1 MAAVEP
7 RRRPGPPIAT
17 VVFALITALGAA
29 AQLSDP
35 DVLDRFRRDYPA
47 LHDGEWW
54 RWFTPLLVQGSGWGQ
69 ILFNI
74 GSLLVVGG
82 IAERRFGT
90 LRWLVL
96 YTGIGLA
103 GEAFGERLDPTGSG
117 NSLAVCGLAGA
128 LATLLL
134 LRSGTATRL
143 HAFVVP
149 YYVACVAGLGFGGV
163 IGATVTP
170 TVVLVV
176 MSFLLRRGS
185 CTGVAFVAGLAG
197 LLGAAALAARPDQ
210 HGIAL
215 LCGAVAGVLL
225 FPPRHRAEQQ
235 RWDLDDRAA
244 PSDRST

>member
-1 MAAVEP
+1 MTAVET
-7 RRRPGPPIAT
+7 RRRAGLPIAT
-17 VVFALITALGAA
+17 VVVALITTLGAA
-29 AQLSDP
+29 AQLNDP
-35 DVLDRFRRDYPA
+35 DVLERFRRDYPA

-74 GSLLVVGG
+74 GSLVVVGV

-96 YTGIGLA
+96 YIGIGLA

-134 LRSGTATRL
+134 LRPGAATRP

-163 IGATVTP
+163 VGATVAP

-176 MSFLLRRGS
+176 MSILLRRDRY
-185 CTGVAFVAGLAG
+185 TGIAFAAGLAA
-197 LLGAAALAARPDQ
+197 LVGAGALAARPDQ

-215 LCGAVAGVLL
+215 LCGAVAGLL
-225 FPPRHRAEQQ
+225 VFPPRHRAG
-235 RWDLDDRAA
+235 RVTDDRPA
-244 PSDRST
+244 PAPRRP

>member
-1 MAAVEP
+1 MTTVES
-7 RRRPGPPIAT
+7 RRSAGLPIAT
-17 VVFALITALGAA
+17 VIVTLITALGAA
-29 AQLSDP
+29 AQLNDP
-35 DVLDRFRRDYPA
+35 DVLARFRRDYPA

-54 RWFTPLLVQGSGWGQ
+54 RWFTPLLVQSAGWGQ

-74 GSLLVVGG
+74 GSLIVVGV

-96 YTGIGLA
+96 YVGIGLA
-103 GEAFGERLDPTGSG
+103 GEAFGERLDPTGAG

-134 LRSGTATRL
+134 LRPGAATRP

-149 YYVACVAGLGFGGV
+149 YYVACVAGLGFGGI
-163 IGATVTP
+163 IGATIAP

-176 MSFLLRRGS
+176 MSVLLRQDS
-185 CTGVAFVAGLAG
+185 YTGVAFVAGVASLVGAG
-197 LLGAAALAARPDQ
+197 ALAVKPDQ

-215 LCGAVAGVLL
+215 LCGAVAGLLL
-225 FPPRHRAEQQ
+225 FPPRHRAG
-235 RWDLDDRAA
+235 RGA
-244 PSDRST
+244 PQWPVPARR

>member
-1 MAAVEP
+1 MTAVET
-7 RRRPGPPIAT
+7 RRRAGLPIAT
-17 VVFALITALGAA
+17 VVVALITTLGAA
-29 AQLSDP
+29 AQLNDP
-35 DVLDRFRRDYPA
+35 DVLERFRRNYPA

-74 GSLLVVGG
+74 GSLVVVGV

-96 YTGIGLA
+96 YIGVGLA

-134 LRSGTATRL
+134 LRPGAATRP

-163 IGATVTP
+163 VGATVAP

-176 MSFLLRRGS
+176 MSILLRRDRY
-185 CTGVAFVAGLAG
+185 TGIAFAAGLAA
-197 LLGAAALAARPDQ
+197 LVGAGALAARPDQ

-215 LCGAVAGVLL
+215 LCGAVAGLLL
-225 FPPRHRAEQQ
+225 FPPRHRAG
-235 RWDLDDRAA
+235 RVTDDRPA
-244 PSDRST
+244 PAPRRP

>member
-1 MAAVEP
+1 MTAVET
-7 RRRPGPPIAT
+7 RHRAGLPIAT
-17 VVFALITALGAA
+17 VVVALITTLGAA
-29 AQLSDP
+29 AQLHDP
-35 DVLDRFRRDYPA
+35 DVLERFRRNYPA

-74 GSLLVVGG
+74 GSLVVVGV

-96 YTGIGLA
+96 YVGIGLA

-134 LRSGTATRL
+134 LRPGAATRP

-163 IGATVTP
+163 VGATVAP

-176 MSFLLRRGS
+176 MSILLRRDRY
-185 CTGVAFVAGLAG
+185 TGIAFAAGLAA
-197 LLGAAALAARPDQ
+197 LVGAGALAARPDQ

-215 LCGAVAGVLL
+215 LCGAVAGLLL
-225 FPPRHRAEQQ
+225 FPPRHRAG
-235 RWDLDDRAA
+235 RVADGRPA
-244 PSDRST
+244 PARGRP

>member
-1 MAAVEP
+1 MTAVET
-7 RRRPGPPIAT
+7 RRRAGLPIAT
-17 VVFALITALGAA
+17 VVVALITTLGAA
-29 AQLSDP
+29 AQLNDP
-35 DVLDRFRRDYPA
+35 DVLERFRRNYPA

-74 GSLLVVGG
+74 GSLVVVGV

-96 YTGIGLA
+96 YIGIGLA

-134 LRSGTATRL
+134 LRPGAATRP

-163 IGATVTP
+163 VGATVAP

-176 MSFLLRRGS
+176 MSILLRRDRY
-185 CTGVAFVAGLAG
+185 TGIAFAAGLAA
-197 LLGAAALAARPDQ
+197 LVGAGALAARPDQ

-215 LCGAVAGVLL
+215 LCGAVAGLLL
-225 FPPRHRAEQQ
+225 FPPRYRAG
-235 RWDLDDRAA
+235 RVADDRPA
-244 PSDRST
+244 PARGRS

>member
-1 MAAVEP
+1 MTAVET
-7 RRRPGPPIAT
+7 RRRAALPIAT
-17 VVFALITALGAA
+17 VVVALITTLGAA
-29 AQLSDP
+29 AQLNDP
-35 DVLDRFRRDYPA
+35 DVLERFRRDYPA

-74 GSLLVVGG
+74 GSLVVVGV

-96 YTGIGLA
+96 YIGIGLA

-134 LRSGTATRL
+134 LRPGAATRP

-163 IGATVTP
+163 VGATVAP

-176 MSFLLRRGS
+176 MSILLRRDRY
-185 CTGVAFVAGLAG
+185 TGIAFAAGLAG
-197 LLGAAALAARPDQ
+197 LLGAGALAARPDQ

-215 LCGAVAGVLL
+215 LCGAVAGLLL
-225 FPPRHRAEQQ
+225 FPPRPRAG
-235 RWDLDDRAA
+235 RVTDDRPA
-244 PSDRST
+244 PAPRRP